1 MYPVMYAA
9 LVPGLAPSQNEE
21 QRNRGAGLYTV
32 PTYPYM
38 GPVTGI
44 AYNTLT
50 PLTYQTPT

>member
-50 PLTYQTPT
+50 PLTYKTPT